1 MRKGKGDNIVP
12 AMKELTERRD
22 AGDLVHC
29 ILEEVAEDYEIPAE
43 SLRRR
48 AELSWGV
55 PLETDRERHAAHF
68 DYVELKA
75 QAVREA
81 KSLARE
87 IWELNRPFVLEHS
100 WWTVDWPGEFA
111 RALKDG
117 NLDHPEI
124 ESLARIAFMGEA
136 KRLGRLTVET

>member
-1 MRKGKGDNIVP
+1 MRKAKGDNIVP

-22 AGDLVHC
+22 AGEPVHV
-29 ILEEVAEDYEIPAE
+29 ILEEVAEDYEIPPV
-43 SLRRR
+43 SLQRR

-68 DYVELKA
+68 EYVELKA

-81 KSLARE
+81 KLLARE

-100 WWTVDWPGEFA
+100 WWIVDWPAEFA

-124 ESLARIAFMGEA
+124 EALARAAFMDEA
-136 KRLGRLTVET
+136 RRLGGLTET